1 MKKKILLT
9 TAVLAVAGAILG
21 LTVFKG
27 HKNGVVRYRTEA
39 LAKGDLEALVVTSGT
54 LNPVRLVEVGSQV
67 SGKIDKLYV
76 DFNSQVKTGQILAE
90 LDQSLLKA
98 KIDQN
103 NANYLSA
110 AASLERSK
118 VTLDNLKKKYDRSLS
133 LFEKDLISFEEKEA
147 AEAAYLG
154 AKADLQSSDARLA
167 QAKSLL
173 DSSQVDLAYAT
184 IRSPID
190 GIVINRLINIGQTVA
205 ASFQAPKLFEIA
217 NDLSRMQVECD
228 VDEADIGKVKEG
240 QKVRFTVDSFPN
252 ETFLGTVNQVRYSP
266 TVTSNVVTY
275 TTIVDVDNP
284 GMKLRPGMTA
294 TVSIIAGEAKNVL
307 RVPNASLRFTPNL
320 PAEEMQKIMKEAGE
334 RMEARLRQ
342 EGGDGQIA
350 GGPGAGASAQNA
362 PAGAA
367 PRATPPGEGGQRS
380 TIPGQDQGAAA
391 SQGTRLRQPSHVW
404 IQDES
409 GKLQIVFIR
418 PGVADNS
425 FTEVLRGELREGQKV
440 IIGTEGGPIQAATPG
455 GPGQPGRMMFIGR

>member
-9 TAVLAVAGAILG
+9 IAALAVAGAILG

-27 HKNGVVRYRTEA
+27 HKNGVVKYRTEA

-76 DFNSQVKTGQILAE
+76 DFNSQVKEGQILAE

-110 AASLERSK
+110 VASLERSK
-118 VTLDNLKKKYDRSLS
+118 VTLDNLKKKYERSLS
-133 LFEKDLISFEEKEA
+133 LFEKNLISFEEKEA

-173 DSSQVDLAYAT
+173 DSSKVDLAYAT

-217 NDLSRMQVECD
+217 NDLSKMQVECA

-240 QKVRFTVDSFPN
+240 QKVRFTVDSFAD
-252 ETFLGTVNQVRYSP
+252 ETFSGTVNQVRYSP
-266 TVTSNVVTY
+266 TTTSNVVTY

-294 TVSIIAGEAKNVL
+294 TVSIISGEAQNVL
-307 RVPNASLRFTPNL
+307 RVPNAALRFTPNL
-320 PAEEMQKIMKEAGE
+320 PAEEIQKIMKEAGE
-334 RMEARLRQ
+334 RMAARRQQ
-342 EGGDGQIA
+342 EGGGGQMA
-350 GGPGAGASAQNA
+350 GGPGTSTSGQTA
-362 PAGAA
+362 PGGVT
-367 PRATPPGEGGQRS
+367 RTGEGGQRFM
-380 TIPGQDQGAAA
+380 TLGQGQEGAPAQGA
-391 SQGTRLRQPSHVW
+391 RLRQPSRIW
-404 IQDES
+404 IQDEN
-409 GKLQIVFIR
+409 GKFQVVFIR
-418 PGVADNS
+418 PGVSDNS
-425 FTEVLRGELREGQKV
+425 YTEVLRGELQEGQKV
-440 IIGTEGGPIQAATPG
+440 VIGTEGGPIVAATPG

>member
-1 MKKKILLT
+1 MKKKSSSSIAAILSSRES
-9 TAVLAVAGAILG
+9 ILG

-27 HKNGVVRYRTEA
+27 HKNGAVKYRTEG

-76 DFNSQVKTGQILAE
+76 DFNSQVKAGQVLAE

-110 AASLERSK
+110 AASLERSE
-118 VTLDNLKKKYDRSLS
+118 VTLDNLKNKYERSLS
-133 LFEKDLISFEEKEA
+133 LFEKNLISFEEKEA

-173 DSSQVDLAYAT
+173 DSSKVDLAYAT

-190 GIVINRLINIGQTVA
+190 GVVINRLINIGQTVA

-217 NDLSRMQVECD
+217 NDLSKMQVECD

-252 ETFLGTVNQVRYSP
+252 ETFLAPSTRSAIP
-266 TVTSNVVTY
+266 
-275 TTIVDVDNP
+275 
-284 GMKLRPGMTA
+284 R
-294 TVSIIAGEAKNVL
+294 
-307 RVPNASLRFTPNL
+307 RSLRMSSRTRRSSTSTTP
-320 PAEEMQKIMKEAGE
+320 A
-334 RMEARLRQ
+334 
-342 EGGDGQIA
+342 
-350 GGPGAGASAQNA
+350 
-362 PAGAA
+362 
-367 PRATPPGEGGQRS
+367 
-380 TIPGQDQGAAA
+380 
-391 SQGTRLRQPSHVW
+391 
-404 IQDES
+404 
-409 GKLQIVFIR
+409 
-418 PGVADNS
+418 
-425 FTEVLRGELREGQKV
+425 
-440 IIGTEGGPIQAATPG
+440 
-455 GPGQPGRMMFIGR
+455 